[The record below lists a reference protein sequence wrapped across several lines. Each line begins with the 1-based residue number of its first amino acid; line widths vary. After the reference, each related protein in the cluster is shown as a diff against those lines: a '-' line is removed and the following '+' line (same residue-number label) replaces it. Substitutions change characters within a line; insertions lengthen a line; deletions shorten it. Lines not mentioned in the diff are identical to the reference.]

1 MLERTTIAGVHLY
14 AVNLEARVAEDAN
27 DLAVSSTFSS
37 AALGEYE
44 AAMAG
49 IDALL
54 VRSGVSLDEADW
66 EDEP

>member
-14 AVNLEARVAEDAN
+14 AVNLDARAPDDA
-27 DLAVSSTFSS
+27 DGLAARATFSS

-44 AAMAG
+44 AAMAD

-54 VRSGVSLDEADW
+54 ARSGVGLDQPDW